1 MLTQH
6 EIFAFIASLATTF
19 YVLLRLKSLVHARA
33 IEGAFTVTGAGTLG
47 LLAVLEAVF
56 WLGGPLSR

>member
-6 EIFAFIASLATTF
+6 EIFVFTALLAVTI
-19 YVLLRLKSLVHARA
+19 YVLMRAQGLVPARA
-33 IEGAFTVTGAGTLG
+33 IEGAFFVTGVGTLG